1 MKKTGQGL
9 GLNELFKNYSSEI
22 STYDSTGVLNKG
34 VEELDIN
41 LIRRNPDQPR
51 KAFDEEKLN
60 ELATSIKSY
69 GIIQPISVVKR
80 GDFYIIIAGE
90 RRYRAAQRAGLEKV
104 PVIIRDYDEQK
115 CQEVALIENLQ
126 REDLNP
132 IEEALAYKDLI
143 TAFGITQ
150 EEIAEKFGKARSTIT
165 NVMRLLHLPKEVQ
178 ELIREGKVST
188 GHAKLLLEGKIRNDA
203 EIQIKLANEVAKR
216 NLSVRSLAIMINTL
230 GKAEKAPANTDQSD
244 EIKELVISMDRVF
257 GTKTKIVGN
266 EKKGRIYID
275 YYKSDDLNRIYDLIN
290 KLLND
295 IPTNHVK

>member
-22 STYDSTGVLNKG
+22 TTYDSTGVLNKG

-51 KAFDEEKLN
+51 KDFDEEKLN

-80 GDFYIIIAGE
+80 GDYYIIIAGE
-90 RRYRAAQRAGLEKV
+90 RRYRAAQIAGLDKV
-104 PVIIRDYDEQK
+104 PVIVRDYDEQK

-132 IEEALAYKDLI
+132 IEEAIAYKDLI
-143 TAFGITQ
+143 SSFGITQ
-150 EEIAEKFGKARSTIT
+150 EEIAEKFGKSRPTIT
-165 NVMRLLHLPKEVQ
+165 NSIRLLNLPEEVQ
-178 ELIREGKVST
+178 ELVREGSVTT
-188 GHAKLLLEGKIRNDA
+188 GHAKLLLEGKVRNDK
-203 EIQIKLANEVAKR
+203 EIQIRLAKEVAKR
-216 NLSVRSLAIMINTL
+216 KLSVRSLAIMINTL
-230 GKAEKAPANTDQSD
+230 NKTEKVATNTDQSD
-244 EIKELVISMDRVF
+244 EIKELVTSMDRVF

-275 YYKSDDLNRIYDLIN
+275 YYKQDDLNRIYDLIM

-295 IPTNHVK
+295 IPTNYVK

>member
-178 ELIREGKVST
+178 ELIREGKVSI